1 MIALFLE
8 MMLVERAA
16 AANTIAAYARDLEA
30 VDQALDCP
38 LLEASTQALRAYFGG
53 PGSALSAASAARRL
67 SALKQFYTFCFEEGY
82 RADIPTADM
91 SAPRLQRP
99 LPKILSLPQVETLIT
114 AAADGAHTYEGARL
128 HAMLEVLYA
137 SGLRVSE
144 LIALPLSIAAATDRQ
159 MIPVVGKGN
168 KERLV
173 PIGGRAQ
180 AAIQAYLPLRAA
192 ALKQAKAG
200 ASPHLFPGKN
210 PAKPLTRQGF
220 GQALKA
226 LAVTAGLDPDSL
238 SPHTLRHAF
247 ATHLLENGADLRIVQ
262 HLLGHADI
270 STTQI
275 YTHLSSQH
283 LADLVQRHHPLAI
296 RA

>member
-30 VDQALDCP
+30 VDQAIPGP
-38 LLEASTQALRAYFGG
+38 LLEATTQNLRSYFAG
-53 PGSALSAASAARRL
+53 PGTDLSAASAARRL
-67 SALKQFYTFCFEEGY
+67 SALRQFYTFCFDEGY
-82 RADIPTADM
+82 RTDIPTADM
-91 SAPRLQRP
+91 SAPRTQRP
-99 LPKILSLPQVETLIT
+99 LPKTLSLNQVEALIAT
-114 AAADGAHTYEGARL
+114 AAAGASSFEGARTY
-128 HAMLEVLYA
+128 AMLEVLYA

-144 LIALPLSIAAATDRQ
+144 LIALPLSVAAAGDQQ
-159 MIPVVGKGN
+159 MVPVIGKGN

-173 PIGGRAQ
+173 PIGTRAK
-180 AAIQAYLPLRAA
+180 AALALYLPYREQ
-192 ALKQAKAG
+192 ALKRAKAG

-210 PAKPLTRQGF
+210 PAKFLTRQGF

-226 LAVTAGLDPDSL
+226 LAIAAGLDPDSL

-270 STTQI
+270 ATTQI
-275 YTHLSSQH
+275 YTHLSNQH
-283 LADLVQRHHPLAI
+283 LADLVQRHHPLAS
-296 RA
+296 RG